1 MGYYKKQQE
10 VLDGQ
15 RGMPIEHQ
23 MIVADDRP
31 RAKTYD
37 EVCKSTRANN
47 TWAWYDTGVTG
58 RCENGTR
65 GRLWHGF
72 RCGVVTDHEISI
84 LKPTRPPSD
93 PGEDFIKQTL
103 EQSWIRNSTNG

>member
-23 MIVADDRP
+23 MLVDRNQP
-31 RAKTYD
+31 KPTSFNSLSA
-37 EVCKSTRANN
+37 ETRTNK
-47 TWAWYDTGVTG
+47 TWAWYDTGVNG
-58 RCENGTR
+58 RCENGKPGT
-65 GRLWHGF
+65 LWIAF
-72 RCGVVTDHEISI
+72 RCGVVTDQEISAF
-84 LKPTRPPSD
+84 RPSRSPFD